1 MTNKG
6 GNTINAFVLCLLF
19 IKVNRGGKL
28 FCFHLEKLVEQ
39 GGKDMITINN
49 VTKKYVSKEKEVIA
63 VDNVNL
69 TIETGEIYGI
79 IGYSGAGKSSLIR
92 LLNNLETP
100 TTGEVTVNGQNI
112 SQLKGRE
119 LRDFRKK
126 IGMIFQHFN
135 LLWSRTVLDNIMLP
149 LELSNV
155 PKSERLAKAQEL
167 IELVGLTGRENAYP
181 SELSGGQ
188 KQRVGIARALANEP
202 EILLCDEAT
211 SALDPQTTNEVLD
224 LLLAINKKLGLTIV
238 LITHEMNVI
247 RKICHKV
254 AVMEQGKVVEDG
266 DVLSLFKQPKHKVT
280 ERFVK
285 QDALIDREENDEA
298 IEYLLAAY
306 PEGLIIRLLFEGKKA
321 NEAII
326 SKAVRK
332 LDIDVN
338 VLQANIKN
346 SNQTSFGN
354 MLVQITGE
362 KSVLNDT
369 LDFFRDNSVGI
380 EVIQHG

>member
-1 MTNKG
+1 
-6 GNTINAFVLCLLF
+6 
-19 IKVNRGGKL
+19 
-28 FCFHLEKLVEQ
+28 
-39 GGKDMITINN
+39 MITINN
-49 VTKKYVSKEKEVIA
+49 VTKKYVTKEKEVTA
-63 VDNVNL
+63 VDHVNL

-100 TTGEVTVNGQNI
+100 TTGEVVINGQKIN
-112 SQLKGRE
+112 QLKGKE

-155 PKSERLAKAQEL
+155 PKAKRLERAQEL
-167 IELVGLTGRENAYP
+167 IELVGLKGREHAYP

-224 LLLAINKKLGLTIV
+224 LLLDINKKLGLTIV

-266 DVLSLFKQPKHKVT
+266 EVLSLFKQPKHKVT

-298 IEYLLAAY
+298 IEYLLEAY
-306 PEGLIIRLLFEGKKA
+306 PEGLIVRLLFEGKKA

-326 SKAVRK
+326 SKAVRE
-332 LDIDVN
+332 LNIDVN

-362 KSVLNDT
+362 KEVLNDT

>member
-1 MTNKG
+1 MSMIK
-6 GNTINAFVLCLLF
+6 INS
-19 IKVNRGGKL
+19 
-28 FCFHLEKLVEQ
+28 
-39 GGKDMITINN
+39 ITKNYQ
-49 VTKKYVSKEKEVIA
+49 TKEKNVLA
-63 VDNVNL
+63 VNDVNL
-69 TIETGEIYGI
+69 TIEKGEIYGI
-79 IGYSGAGKSSLIR
+79 IGYSGAGKSTLIR

-100 TTGEVTVNGQNI
+100 TTGEVIINDKNV

-135 LLWSRTVLDNIMLP
+135 LLWSRTVIDNIMLP
-149 LELSNV
+149 LELSKV
-155 PKSERLAKAQEL
+155 PKSERVEKAQEL
-167 IELVGLTGRENAYP
+167 IELVGLKGRENAYP

-224 LLLAINKKLGLTIV
+224 LLLDINQKLGLTIV

-254 AVMEQGKVVEDG
+254 AVMEHGKVIESG
-266 DVLSLFKQPKHKVT
+266 EVLSLFKNPQHEVT
-280 ERFVK
+280 ERFVR
-285 QDALIDREENDEA
+285 QDTLIDREENEEA
-298 IEYLLAAY
+298 IDYLLEAY
-306 PEGLIIRLLFEGKKA
+306 PDGVIVRLLFEGEKA

-326 SKAVRK
+326 SRAIRK
-332 LDIDVN
+332 LPIDVN

-346 SNQTSFGN
+346 SNQLSFGN
-354 MLVQITGE
+354 MLIQVTGD
-362 KSVLNDT
+362 KQALADC
-369 LDFFRDNSVGI
+369 LAFFEENGVGI
-380 EVIQHG
+380 EVMQHG

>member
-1 MTNKG
+1 MSM
-6 GNTINAFVLCLLF
+6 
-19 IKVNRGGKL
+19 IKIKS
-28 FCFHLEKLVEQ
+28 
-39 GGKDMITINN
+39 ITKNYQ
-49 VTKKYVSKEKEVIA
+49 TKEKDVLA
-63 VDNVNL
+63 VNDVNL
-69 TIETGEIYGI
+69 TIEKGEIYGI
-79 IGYSGAGKSSLIR
+79 IGYSGAGKSTLIR

-100 TTGEVTVNGQNI
+100 TTGEVIINDKNV
-112 SQLKGRE
+112 SQLKGKE
-119 LRDFRKK
+119 LRDFRKG

-135 LLWSRTVLDNIMLP
+135 LLWSRTVIDNIMLP

-155 PKSERLAKAQEL
+155 PKEERLKKAQEL
-167 IELVGLTGRENAYP
+167 IELVGLKGREQAYP

-224 LLLAINKKLGLTIV
+224 LLLDINQKLGLTIV

-254 AVMEQGKVVEDG
+254 AVMEHGKVIESG
-266 DVLSLFKQPKHKVT
+266 EVLSLFRNPQHEVT
-280 ERFVK
+280 ERFVR
-285 QDALIDREENDEA
+285 QDTLIDREENDEA

-306 PEGLIIRLLFEGKKA
+306 PDGMIVRLLFEGEKA

-326 SKAVRK
+326 SRAVRK
-332 LDIDVN
+332 LPIDVN

-346 SNQTSFGN
+346 SNQLSFGN
-354 MLVQITGE
+354 MLVQVTG
-362 KSVLNDT
+362 SQRDLTDCLT
-369 LDFFRDNSVGI
+369 FFKENGVGI
-380 EVIQHG
+380 EVMQHG